1 MMSHFFPCCF
11 QVPSLSFQSF
21 IGSWCIYVFEF
32 ILEMCWASWMCRFMT
47 FTKFGKYLAIISSN
61 ILPDSLSLSFLD
73 SHVYVGTFDCGSQG
87 PLGSVH
93 FFILFFFLLF
103 RFNNFIVLSSIQW
116 FLLLSAQYAVEL
128 LKSFPFQL
136 LYFRIQNL
144 YLVPFY
150 NFYLFIY
157 ILLIFFYWFPLVV
170 CPWFPFALWAY
181 LRKFVLKSLSI
192 KSNIWASSQD
202 IYIKF
207 FPMNG
212 P

>member
-1 MMSHFFPCCF
+1 MSHFFPCCF

-116 FLLLSAQYAVEL
+116 FLLNML
-128 LKSFPFQL
+128 LNFSRVFHFS
-136 LYFRIQNL
+136 YCTFGSRICIW
-144 YLVPFY
+144 F
-150 NFYLFIY
+150 LFIISISLFTFCWY
-157 ILLIFFYWFPLVV
+157 FFIDFL
-170 CPWFPFALWAY
+170 
-181 LRKFVLKSLSI
+181 
-192 KSNIWASSQD
+192 
-202 IYIKF
+202 
-207 FPMNG
+207 
-212 P
+212 